1 MSRSATSRLEL
12 HCLLTYYQCMW
23 LGITRL
29 LYGGHD
35 ILVFITY
42 AQKPPLKAY
51 ADVSRGARVLNFG
64 LRLFLTPY
72 FSIREMKALL

>member
-12 HCLLTYYQCMW
+12 HCLPTFYQCMW
-23 LGITRL
+23 LVITGL

-35 ILVFITY
+35 ILVFIAY
-42 AQKPPLKAY
+42 AQKSPLKAY
-51 ADVSRGARVLNFG
+51 ADVSRGARVLDIG
-64 LRLFLTPY
+64 LRPFRIPY